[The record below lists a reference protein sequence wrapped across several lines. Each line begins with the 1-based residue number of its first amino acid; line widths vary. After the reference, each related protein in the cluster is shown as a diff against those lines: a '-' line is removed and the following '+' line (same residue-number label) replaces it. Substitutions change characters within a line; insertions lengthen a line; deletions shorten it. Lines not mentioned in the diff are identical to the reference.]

1 MAQDIYE
8 LFDPYRGD
16 LLYGF
21 AGDRGEFYTHI
32 RKTAPN
38 DCMLNLFCASDKDAT
53 AWITVD
59 HYNDSLFGGEKFFV
73 GGTGPLLKQATG
85 VQDEW
90 VKYFWEKLSQHRFS
104 PLGAFTVPF
113 EKRASEGW
121 NDLANDR
128 YYLAIRRGCKF
139 GIEHVLNAASQDA
152 KIRFLLDR
160 FDNNNGDRMVQ
171 VTYKMASTARGR
183 TAVSI
188 TYSEIRYI
196 YRGWDTLRDRVI
208 FYYQFKKAE
217 APWEDSVRHATWQDA
232 SSQSYAR
239 SYKDLWAIYGD
250 ERKGKYLAM
259 LEKAKAAYNA
269 TYLNKKVEVDQLVN
283 NANGLDSTAAQAK
296 YEQALTLLEPDRAKW
311 KALQS

>member
-1 MAQDIYE
+1 MPPDIYE

-32 RKTAPN
+32 ENTAPN
-38 DCMLNLFCASDKDAT
+38 DCMLNLFFKIAAEAT

-59 HYNDSLFGGEKFFV
+59 HYNDTLFGSEKLFV
-73 GGTGPLLKQATG
+73 GGTSPLVNKASG
-85 VQDEW
+85 VTEEW
-90 VKYFWEKLSQHRFS
+90 VKYFWDKMSQHRFS
-104 PLGAFTVPF
+104 PLEAFTVPY
-113 EKRASEGW
+113 EKRSKEGW

-139 GIEHVLNAASQDA
+139 GIEHVLNAVSPDA
-152 KIRFLLDR
+152 KIHFLLDR
-160 FDNNNGDRMVQ
+160 FNNNNGDRMVQ
-171 VTYKMASTARGR
+171 ATYKMASSARGR

-188 TYSEIRYI
+188 TYSEIRYV
-196 YRGWDTLRDRVI
+196 YRNWDRLKDHVN

-217 APWEDSVRHATWQDA
+217 APWEDTVRQAIWQD
-232 SSQSYAR
+232 SSMVTQTKT
-239 SYKDLWAIYGD
+239 YKDLWAIYGD

-259 LEKAKAAYNA
+259 VEKAKTIYPLIY
-269 TYLNKKVEVDQLVN
+269 TNKKVEVDQLVTS
-283 NANGLDSTAAQAK
+283 ANGLDATVAQAK